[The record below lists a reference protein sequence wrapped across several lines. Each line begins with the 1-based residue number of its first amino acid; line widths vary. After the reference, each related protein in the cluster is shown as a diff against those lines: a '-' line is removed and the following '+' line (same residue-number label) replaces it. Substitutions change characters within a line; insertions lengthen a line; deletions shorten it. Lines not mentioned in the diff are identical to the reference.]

1 MEFVKKSINKW
12 IEAALILTIGIL
24 IVVAGAQLGNAT
36 INWSTGTVTDVSAD
50 ALNAIS
56 LVLGIAFIVIG
67 SLVIIA
73 ALAASILNRKGFA
86 AAASGAGMTLAIG
99 IWLVAARTAA
109 QMLMLLLGFVPYALI
124 VVGSVMLVDA
134 VFVLVNGIREK
145 AVKKAI
151 PAAIV
156 GFVVSIASIVLGA
169 LCLAK
174 NGEGDTIISQGAQ
187 LIIFGVILIVYAAYL
202 ILATFV
208 PTVEVVVVKTVGKE
222 TEEKKAENTIDASAT
237 EEKKEN

>member
-24 IVVAGAQLGNAT
+24 IVVAGAQLGNTT
-36 INWSTGTVTDVSAD
+36 INWESGTVNNPSED

-56 LVLGIAFIVIG
+56 LVLGIAFIAIG

-73 ALAASILNRKGFA
+73 ALVAAIFNHKGFA

-99 IWLVAARTAA
+99 IWLVVARTAA

-134 VFVLVNGIREK
+134 AFILVNGIREK
-145 AVKKAI
+145 AMKKAI
-151 PAAIV
+151 PA
-156 GFVVSIASIVLGA
+156 FVVGLVVSAASIVLGA

-174 NGEGDTIISQGAQ
+174 NSKGDTIITQGAQ

-202 ILATFV
+202 VLATFV
-208 PTVEVVVVKTVGKE
+208 PTVEVVVVKTVGHGE
-222 TEEKKAENTIDASAT
+222 EEKKADVVDASAK
-237 EEKKEN
+237 EDEKKEN